1 MQPPRRL
8 RPLTEVELSNLTVER
23 LLAYRKKALSL
34 ENTLAD
40 SDYSDHSEPLDAKF
54 IWCKEDPRWQPV
66 YDGILA
72 ELARKQSGNGNTT
85 K

>member
-8 RPLTEVELSNLTVER
+8 RILNKSELCHLTVER

-40 SDYSDHSEPLDAKF
+40 SDYRDTAGKMDETF
-54 IWCKEDPRWQPV
+54 IWFKEDPRWQSV
-66 YDGILA
+66 YDDVLA
-72 ELARKQSGNGNTT
+72 ELAQKQTR
-85 K
+85 

>member
-8 RPLTEVELSNLTVER
+8 RPLTEVELRSLSVER

-40 SDYSDHSEPLDAKF
+40 SDFRDHSEPLDAQF
-54 IWCKEDPRWQPV
+54 IWFKEDPRWQPI
-66 YDGILA
+66 YDEILA
-72 ELARKQSGNGNTT
+72 ELARKQPGDGGAT